1 MESAA
6 SDWRPAGNGE
16 LRQVDNS
23 IETGAVY
30 PEYGRAMKATK
41 MNKRLMTICAMG
53 LLAGLVR
60 GAEDK
65 AAFKDPKE
73 KSSYS
78 IGANWGNNLK
88 RQEVEVDLEAVI
100 KGLRDGLA
108 GKSVLTDQ
116 EVREALNAMNQ
127 EIRAKTEEKR
137 KRLGETNKLEGEKF
151 LAENKSKPGVV
162 TLPSGLQYKVMVE
175 GSGESPKSND
185 VVTANYRGTLIDGT
199 EFDSSA
205 KSGQPLVRPAN
216 MLIKGWTEALQ
227 LMKPGAKWQLFIP
240 PDLAYGDRGAG
251 AQIGPNATL
260 IFEMELVSFKPPV
273 AAPAQPVTSDIIKVP
288 SKEELDKGAKVQILK
303 PEDVERE
310 QKLEAEKRKKQEE
323 AEKKK

>member
-1 MESAA
+1 
-6 SDWRPAGNGE
+6 
-16 LRQVDNS
+16 
-23 IETGAVY
+23 
-30 PEYGRAMKATK
+30 
-41 MNKRLMTICAMG
+41 MTILAVG

-60 GAEDK
+60 AEDK

-73 KSSYS
+73 KASYS
-78 IGANWGNNLK
+78 IGANWGNSLK
-88 RQEVEVDLEAVI
+88 RQEVEVDLEATI

-116 EVREALNAMNQ
+116 ELREALSALNQ
-127 EIRAKTEEKR
+127 EIRAKMEEKR
-137 KRLGETNKLEGEKF
+137 KHLGETNKQEGEKF
-151 LAENKSKPGVV
+151 LAENKTKPGVI
-162 TLPSGLQYKVMVE
+162 TLPSGLQYKVLVE

-199 EFDSSA
+199 EFDSSS

-240 PDLAYGDRGAG
+240 PDLAYGERGSG

-260 IFEMELVSFKPPV
+260 IFEMELVSFKPPSPPASV
-273 AAPAQPVTSDIIKVP
+273 APQPVTSDIIKVP
-288 SKEELDKGAKVQILK
+288 SKEELEKGAKIQILK

-310 QKLEAEKRKKQEE
+310 QKLEAEKKKKQEQ
-323 AEKKK
+323 AEKKN

>member
-1 MESAA
+1 
-6 SDWRPAGNGE
+6 
-16 LRQVDNS
+16 
-23 IETGAVY
+23 
-30 PEYGRAMKATK
+30 
-41 MNKRLMTICAMG
+41 MTLCAIG

-60 GAEDK
+60 AEDK
-65 AAFKDPKE
+65 AVFKDPKE

-78 IGANWGNNLK
+78 IGANWGNSLK
-88 RQEVEVDLEAVI
+88 RQEVEVDLEATI
-100 KGLRDGLA
+100 KGLKDGLA

-116 EVREALNAMNQ
+116 ELREALNALNQ
-127 EIRAKTEEKR
+127 EVRAKLEEKR
-137 KRLGETNKLEGEKF
+137 KVLGETNKQEGEKF
-151 LAENKSKPGVV
+151 LAENKTKPGVI
-162 TLPSGLQYKVMVE
+162 TLPSGLQYKVLAE

-185 VVTANYRGTLIDGT
+185 VVTANYRGTLLDGT
-199 EFDSSA
+199 EFDSSS

-240 PDLAYGDRGAG
+240 PDLAYGERGSG

-260 IFEMELVSFKPPV
+260 IFEMELVSFKPPAPPPTV
-273 AAPAQPVTSDIIKVP
+273 APAQPVTSDIIKVP
-288 SKEELDKGAKVQILK
+288 SKEELEKGAKIQILK

-310 QKLEAEKRKKQEE
+310 QKLEAEKKKKQEQ

>member
-1 MESAA
+1 
-6 SDWRPAGNGE
+6 
-16 LRQVDNS
+16 
-23 IETGAVY
+23 
-30 PEYGRAMKATK
+30 
-41 MNKRLMTICAMG
+41 MTILAVG

-60 GAEDK
+60 AEDK

-73 KSSYS
+73 KASYS
-78 IGANWGNNLK
+78 IGANWGNSLK
-88 RQEVEVDLEAVI
+88 RQEVEVDLEATI

-116 EVREALNAMNQ
+116 ELREALNSLNQ
-127 EIRAKTEEKR
+127 DIRAKMEEKR
-137 KRLGETNKLEGEKF
+137 KHLGETNKQEGEKF
-151 LAENKSKPGVV
+151 LTENKTKPGVI
-162 TLPSGLQYKVMVE
+162 TLPSGLQYKVLVE

-199 EFDSSA
+199 EFDSSN

-240 PDLAYGDRGAG
+240 PDLAYGERGSG
-251 AQIGPNATL
+251 AQIGPNAAL
-260 IFEMELVSFKPPV
+260 IFEMELVSFKPPSPAPAV
-273 AAPAQPVTSDIIKVP
+273 APAQPVTSDIIKVP
-288 SKEELDKGAKVQILK
+288 SKEELEKGAKIQILK

>member
-1 MESAA
+1 
-6 SDWRPAGNGE
+6 
-16 LRQVDNS
+16 
-23 IETGAVY
+23 
-30 PEYGRAMKATK
+30 MKETK
-41 MNKRLMTICAMG
+41 MNTRLLTVCAVG

-60 GAEDK
+60 AEDK
-65 AAFKDPKE
+65 TAFKDPKE
-73 KSSYS
+73 KASYS
-78 IGANWGNNLK
+78 IGANWGNSLK
-88 RQEVEVDLEAVI
+88 RQEVELDLEATI
-100 KGLRDGLA
+100 KCLRDCLA

-116 EVREALNAMNQ
+116 ELREALTAMNQ
-127 EIRAKTEEKR
+127 EIRAKMEEKR
-137 KRLGETNKLEGEKF
+137 KHLGETNKQEGEKF
-151 LAENKSKPGVV
+151 LAENKTKPGVI
-162 TLPSGLQYKVMVE
+162 TLPSGLQYKVLAE

-199 EFDSSA
+199 EFDSSS

-240 PDLAYGDRGAG
+240 PDLAYSERGSG

-260 IFEMELVSFKPPV
+260 IFEMELVSFKPPSPPASV
-273 AAPAQPVTSDIIKVP
+273 APQPVTSDIIKVP
-288 SKEELDKGAKVQILK
+288 SKEELEKGAKIQILK

-310 QKLEAEKRKKQEE
+310 QKLEAEKKKKLEQ